1 MNKIARARQRIGATI
16 GERYRLL
23 DVLGVGGTGAV
34 YLAEHVVT
42 EERFALKVLAKG
54 FAESD
59 PSAVERFVR
68 EARAAA
74 QIKHPGVVKVFD
86 AASDAQTEELFLAME
101 LLEGEELTALLDRGH
116 TSAAEVIRLVV
127 EVLGILA
134 AVHERGIVHRDVKPS
149 NVFIARTP
157 DGRRTVKLLDFGVA
171 RHTDQSK
178 AMTIEGS
185 VLGTPWYMSPEQA
198 AGKPVGVGADI
209 WSVGAMLFH
218 LLAGRPPFDGPNANV
233 VISMILTQE
242 APSLRAVRA
251 DLPASVVQAVDRAL
265 RRDVAQRW
273 PSAEAMAEALR
284 TALPDAK
291 DVSLRPGTLLQTPSS
306 EMRWT
311 LRGASATTENKPS
324 RRRLVYGS
332 VGAAALLA
340 AGVLGVASWTRSHAT
355 AMAPAP
361 TAATR
366 HAATSPTPEPRAVAT
381 TDAAVGP
388 APSAQ
393 PEPALA
399 PATTRAPRAPAP
411 AQAPRVTRT
420 APRPAPSSD
429 TVRATPASSG
439 ASAAGPRRSLGWD
452 EGMP

>member
-1 MNKIARARQRIGATI
+1 
-16 GERYRLL
+16 
-23 DVLGVGGTGAV
+23 
-34 YLAEHVVT
+34 VT

-273 PSAEAMAEALR
+273 PSAEAMAEAL
-284 TALPDAK
+284 
-291 DVSLRPGTLLQTPSS
+291 
-306 EMRWT
+306 
-311 LRGASATTENKPS
+311 
-324 RRRLVYGS
+324 
-332 VGAAALLA
+332 
-340 AGVLGVASWTRSHAT
+340 GV
-355 AMAPAP
+355 
-361 TAATR
+361 
-366 HAATSPTPEPRAVAT
+366 
-381 TDAAVGP
+381 
-388 APSAQ
+388 
-393 PEPALA
+393 
-399 PATTRAPRAPAP
+399 
-411 AQAPRVTRT
+411 RVR
-420 APRPAPSSD
+420 
-429 TVRATPASSG
+429 
-439 ASAAGPRRSLGWD
+439 
-452 EGMP
+452 